1 MSVANSPASAIL
13 RVRRLSS
20 RRPSGRRASSSCD
33 CCPSREPGEWT
44 TWTTW
49 GGQRWSAGLRSGV
62 GRQSS
67 KDVCVFLAPTCKL
80 RQLGLEDAST
90 FVLRGCA
97 GWAGRT
103 RARALGSSPEP
114 IEYRASIECR
124 YFGDVRAGSGRGK
137 SDGVAPTPASFRRG
151 RTKKAVWRNI
161 RYRRGGCWDV
171 PGCACEAGAVPHRRN
186 RRRRLS
192 PSIRTPSNTVQ
203 TPAMTAAGASL
214 RAEPTE
220 GNWNLPSKRRT
231 QSSGRKKTSQQSPA
245 SAPCVSCGA
254 PSCTAADA
262 GAMHVGVWSITRA
275 SRTRRPLRRYGNEP
289 RRRPP
294 GVSW

>member
-1 MSVANSPASAIL
+1 MSPTHQPVPSSEADGFLHDARQADERALRAIVARHANL
-13 RVRRLSS
+13 M
-20 RRPSGRRASSSCD
+20 SGRRG
-33 CCPSREPGEWT
+33 RYG
-44 TWTTW
+44 

-67 KDVCVFLAPTCKL
+67 KDVCVFLAPTRKL

-151 RTKKAVWRNI
+151 RTKKAVWREYTLSAL
-161 RYRRGGCWDV
+161 RVLGRTWVCLRSRG
-171 PGCACEAGAVPHRRN
+171 
-186 RRRRLS
+186 S
-192 PSIRTPSNTVQ
+192 PSSSKSSPLPFSFHSDAIEHGPDARDDSRGRLPPRGTDRRKLESSFQ
-203 TPAMTAAGASL
+203 TKDAKQWP
-214 RAEPTE
+214 
-220 GNWNLPSKRRT
+220 
-231 QSSGRKKTSQQSPA
+231 KK
-245 SAPCVSCGA
+245 
-254 PSCTAADA
+254 
-262 GAMHVGVWSITRA
+262 
-275 SRTRRPLRRYGNEP
+275 N
-289 RRRPP
+289 
-294 GVSW
+294 

>member
-1 MSVANSPASAIL
+1 MSVTNSPASAIL

-33 CCPSREPGEWT
+33 CCPSREPDEWT
-44 TWTTW
+44 TWGRSATELSTRLKV
-49 GGQRWSAGLRSGV
+49 GGWKTKFKRRLR
-62 GRQSS
+62 
-67 KDVCVFLAPTCKL
+67 VFGANLQVAPT
-80 RQLGLEDAST
+80 RGLEDGST

-161 RYRRGGCWDV
+161 RYRRGGCWGV
-171 PGCACEAGAVPHRRN
+171 PGCACEARAVPHRRN
-186 RRRRLS
+186 RRRRLF
-192 PSIRTPSNTVQ
+192 PSIRTPSRTVP

>member
-33 CCPSREPGEWT
+33 CCPSREPCEWT

-49 GGQRWSAGLRSGV
+49 GRSATERGSQVGGLEDKV
-62 GRQSS
+62 Q
-67 KDVCVFLAPTCKL
+67 KTFACFLAPTL
-80 RQLGLEDAST
+80 QVAPTRGLEDAST

-103 RARALGSSPEP
+103 RARALRSSPEP

-151 RTKKAVWRNI
+151 RTKKAVWRE
-161 RYRRGGCWDV
+161 YTLSARRVLGRTWVCLRSRG
-171 PGCACEAGAVPHRRN
+171 
-186 RRRRLS
+186 S
-192 PSIRTPSNTVQ
+192 PSS
-203 TPAMTAAGASL
+203 
-214 RAEPTE
+214 
-220 GNWNLPSKRRT
+220 SK
-231 QSSGRKKTSQQSPA
+231 SSPPPFSFHSDAIEHG
-245 SAPCVSCGA
+245 
-254 PSCTAADA
+254 ADA
-262 GAMHVGVWSITRA
+262 RDD
-275 SRTRRPLRRYGNEP
+275 SRGRLPPRGTDRRKLESSFQTKDAKQWPKKN
-289 RRRPP
+289 
-294 GVSW
+294 

>member
-1 MSVANSPASAIL
+1 MSVTNSPASAIL
-13 RVRRLSS
+13 RGRRLSS

-245 SAPCVSCGA
+245 
-254 PSCTAADA
+254 
-262 GAMHVGVWSITRA
+262 
-275 SRTRRPLRRYGNEP
+275 
-289 RRRPP
+289 
-294 GVSW
+294 

>member
-1 MSVANSPASAIL
+1 MSVTNSPASAIL
-13 RVRRLSS
+13 RGRRLSS

-124 YFGDVRAGSGRGK
+124 YFGDVRAGSGRGE

-245 SAPCVSCGA
+245 
-254 PSCTAADA
+254 
-262 GAMHVGVWSITRA
+262 
-275 SRTRRPLRRYGNEP
+275 
-289 RRRPP
+289 
-294 GVSW
+294 